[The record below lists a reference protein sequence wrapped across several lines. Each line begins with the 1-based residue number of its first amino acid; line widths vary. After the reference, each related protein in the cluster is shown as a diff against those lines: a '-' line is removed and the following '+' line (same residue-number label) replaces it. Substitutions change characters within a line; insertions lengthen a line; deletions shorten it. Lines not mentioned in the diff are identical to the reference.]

1 MTHHFLSYTAKKN
14 QVLFAIYGGGRRMHE
29 IVHSRFA
36 LFTMGTDDIKKDY
49 GTAQCSSAQAHI
61 SLFHQLIFTL
71 FDEII
76 MKKPIKL
83 AFHHNLTRVFHF
95 PRFKIYLCFIRR
107 LGPLLNTSGIC
118 IRMHIA
124 HSGSFEKFKN
134 CQYRGSSIIGTSIT
148 MNSQYQD

>member
-1 MTHHFLSYTAKKN
+1 MESYIRFL
-14 QVLFAIYGGGRRMHE
+14 V
-29 IVHSRFA
+29 
-36 LFTMGTDDIKKDY
+36 Y

-76 MKKPIKL
+76 VKKPIKL

-118 IRMHIA
+118 IHMHMHIA
-124 HSGSFEKFKN
+124 EVLKN
-134 CQYRGSSIIGTSIT
+134 LKIVNTGGPQLLGPRLP
-148 MNSQYQD
+148 